1 MSGIFCGMIRGNRHG
16 RITVSPLPDGH
27 LQEKGGQPVMAKKR
41 VKFHERGVHD
51 DIKYS
56 GPLSFQTFQILGWSC
71 IVITVSWR

>member
-1 MSGIFCGMIRGNRHG
+1 
-16 RITVSPLPDGH
+16 
-27 LQEKGGQPVMAKKR
+27 MAKKR

-51 DIKYS
+51 DIKYN